1 MANGAGGK
9 FVNKCFGGPSSQQLL
24 TKRCCAFATATLSC
38 LSHRLPEFNGE
49 SVPPNHPA
57 QRLLIGSASMTA
69 FKGVLVAM
77 VAVAAMGAAGPVAAQ
92 ARERQLTEEQRA
104 QIEARL
110 AEVRK
115 RLDLSA
121 EQEAKLEPI
130 LRDSFAK
137 RLALLDSYGLSR
149 DGAERPSLRQM
160 QALGGEMADIREAT
174 EKQVATVLD
183 QRQMAEFRKIQD
195 EMREQIR
202 ARIRERKR

>member
-1 MANGAGGK
+1 
-9 FVNKCFGGPSSQQLL
+9 
-24 TKRCCAFATATLSC
+24 
-38 LSHRLPEFNGE
+38 
-49 SVPPNHPA
+49 
-57 QRLLIGSASMTA
+57 MTA

>member
-1 MANGAGGK
+1 MIA
-9 FVNKCFGGPSSQQLL
+9 
-24 TKRCCAFATATLSC
+24 R
-38 LSHRLPEFNGE
+38 
-49 SVPPNHPA
+49 
-57 QRLLIGSASMTA
+57 
-69 FKGVLVAM
+69 KGIFVAM
-77 VAVAAMGAAGPVAAQ
+77 IAVAAIVAAGPAGAQ
-92 ARERQLTEEQRA
+92 AQQRQLTEEQRA

-130 LRDSFAK
+130 LRASFAE

-160 QALGGEMADIREAT
+160 QALGGEMADIRKAT
-174 EKQVATVLD
+174 EKQVAAVLD
-183 QRQMAEFRKIQD
+183 PRQMAEFRKIQD